1 MFKRMKTIL
10 TFYLLTL
17 MLLLTGLQL
26 HMISAEITSHSKAYG
41 INSLQQKQNNHHHQR
56 QQQQQH
62 DSGQSSD
69 FFSTLTKPSSSS
81 SANIVNTDF
90 VNKMSWTCINNASC
104 LYTLANSLL
113 SSYRR
118 GEAVR
123 LGLFDVVKLPPPN
136 YKTKAKWSTN
146 TSTGRSLST
155 FVDFISGNAIRIPV
169 GPVMFSVQR
178 AEDDADYIEIA
189 LLKKATVSQARL
201 GGDGGGGGGGG
212 GGGFLKKSKN
222 KDEDKKEMQMYIP
235 MYLAATTFGWT
246 MLAVKAVS
254 VLTLK
259 ALTLSKIA
267 FVVAALV
274 LIKKLMD
281 NTSDKMVY
289 HYPEHTPY
297 MMPYSMDYSMHSMP
311 AAPVDMAAAAD
322 MYAAGMPM
330 HAAVSSLANS
340 GGQGHSGL
348 EHFSAESSLHPMSAD
363 VHNSTQVLAA
373 LNAVGLGQPAVKR
386 TDSLLGRTTA
396 ARRPIIY
403 NYLNPYKT

>member
-1 MFKRMKTIL
+1 MLNRMNTIL
-10 TFYLLTL
+10 MSLLTL
-17 MLLLTGLQL
+17 LLLLAGLQL
-26 HMISAEITSHSKAYG
+26 PMISAEISSHSKAYG
-41 INSLQQKQNNHHHQR
+41 INSLQKHNQLHQR
-56 QQQQQH
+56 HQH
-62 DSGQSSD
+62 DSGLSSD
-69 FFSTLTKPSSSS
+69 SSATLTKASIPSAS
-81 SANIVNTDF
+81 IVNTDF

-104 LYTLANSLL
+104 LYTLASSLL

-146 TSTGRSLST
+146 TATGRSLST

-169 GPVMFSVQR
+169 GPVMLSVQR
-178 AEDDADYIEIA
+178 AEDDADYIEVA
-189 LLKKATVSQARL
+189 LLKKATTSQARL
-201 GGDGGGGGGGG
+201 GGDIGGGGGGGG
-212 GGGFLKKSKN
+212 GHGGGYLKKSKS

-246 MLAVKAVS
+246 MLAIKAVS

-289 HYPEHTPY
+289 HYPEHAPF

-311 AAPVDMAAAAD
+311 AAPVEMAAAD
-322 MYAAGMPM
+322 MYSAGMPM
-330 HAAVSSLANS
+330 HAAVSSLGNA
-340 GGQGHSGL
+340 GVQGHPGL
-348 EHFSAESSLHPMSAD
+348 EHFSAESSLHPISTD
-363 VHNSTQVLAA
+363 VHNNTQVLAA
-373 LNAVGLGQPAVKR
+373 LNAVGLGQSAVKR